1 MGRDARIPSLPET
14 LSRCGQS
21 LAEAREAG
29 LTISSSSSSDQP
41 SEALYQSLE
50 FVSTGGFD
58 LVFGKKPGNCGAEVG
73 ETG

>member
-29 LTISSSSSSDQP
+29 LTISSSSSDQP
-41 SEALYQSLE
+41 SLVVLPSISEAANE
-50 FVSTGGFD
+50 FPQRPSQLAAKLHT
-58 LVFGKKPGNCGAEVG
+58 
-73 ETG
+73 